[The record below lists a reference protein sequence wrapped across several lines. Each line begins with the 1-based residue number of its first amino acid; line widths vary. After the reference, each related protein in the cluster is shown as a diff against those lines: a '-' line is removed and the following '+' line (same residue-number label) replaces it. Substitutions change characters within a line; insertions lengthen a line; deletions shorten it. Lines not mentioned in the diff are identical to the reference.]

1 MFARWARIHAARFI
15 RRWSCRSSIV
25 ASLVGGGLLMVAGA
39 TWPQGPAP
47 DRPVRLIVPF
57 APGGINDT
65 VARPLAERMRSVL
78 GNIVVEN
85 RAGAGGTIGAA
96 VVARAE
102 PDGNTLLLGS
112 AATHIVGPLV
122 TNSPGYD
129 PVKDLAPVGIIAV
142 SGLAIAVHPSL
153 PVKTLQAFIAFARDR
168 PNQLSYASAGAG
180 SATHLGAELFKS
192 LARLP
197 SLSHVPYRGGGPAA
211 TDLLGGH
218 VPVGVLNIS
227 GQMIEY
233 HRAGRLR
240 ILAVTTAK
248 RAGSASEIP
257 TAIESGLRDMV
268 ALNFAGLFV
277 PAATPAA
284 TVERVST
291 ALRAAIAD
299 KALVK
304 LFSNAGL
311 DMSADDTPERAQR
324 FIESEIGRWSPV
336 IRSIGLKPG

>member
-1 MFARWARIHAARFI
+1 M
-15 RRWSCRSSIV
+15 V
-25 ASLVGGGLLMVAGA
+25 ASLAGGGLLVAAGA
-39 TWPQGPAP
+39 AWPQISTS

-65 VARPLAERMRSVL
+65 VARPLAERMRQVL
-78 GNIVVEN
+78 GNVVVEN
-85 RAGAGGTIGAA
+85 RAGAGGAIGAT

-102 PDGNTLLLGS
+102 PDGATLLLGS

-122 TNSPGYD
+122 SSSPGYD
-129 PVKDLAPVGIIAV
+129 PVKDFIPIGIIAV

-153 PVKTLQAFIAFARDR
+153 PVKNLQAFVAFARDR
-168 PNQLSYASAGAG
+168 PSQLSYASAGAG

-211 TDLLGGH
+211 ADLLGGH

-227 GQMIEY
+227 SQMIES

-248 RAGSASEIP
+248 RAGSALEIP
-257 TAIESGLRDMV
+257 TAIESGLPDMV

-284 TVERVST
+284 MVERISN
-291 ALRAAIAD
+291 ALRGAVAD
-299 KALVK
+299 KAVQK
-304 LFSNAGL
+304 LFTSAGL
-311 DMSADDTPERAQR
+311 ELSADDTPEKAQR

>member
-1 MFARWARIHAARFI
+1 MFAQGTRIRVACALRSWAWH
-15 RRWSCRSSIV
+15 SSVV
-25 ASLVGGGLLMVAGA
+25 ASLAGGGLLMAV
-39 TWPQGPAP
+39 GPAWAQGGP

-65 VARPLAERMRSVL
+65 VARPLAERLRPML
-78 GNIVVEN
+78 GNVVVEN

-96 VVARAE
+96 AVARAD
-102 PDGNTLLLGS
+102 PDGNTLLMGS

-122 TNSPGYD
+122 TTAPGYD
-129 PVKDLAPVGIIAV
+129 PVRDFAPIGIIAV

-153 PVKTLQAFIAFARDR
+153 PVKSLQAFVTFARGR
-168 PNQLSYASAGAG
+168 PNELSYASAGAG

-211 TDLLGGH
+211 ADLLAGH

-227 GQMIEY
+227 GQLIEY
-233 HRAGRLR
+233 HRAGRIR

-248 RAGSASEIP
+248 RAASAPEIS
-257 TAIESGLRDMV
+257 TAIESGLPEMV

-284 TVERVST
+284 AVERIAN
-291 ALRAAIAD
+291 ALRAAVAD
-299 KALVK
+299 KAMTRLLVNSGQE
-304 LFSNAGL
+304 L
-311 DMSADDTPERAQR
+311 SADDTPDKARR
-324 FIESEIGRWSPV
+324 FVESEIARWSPM

>member
-1 MFARWARIHAARFI
+1 MPALLLA
-15 RRWSCRSSIV
+15 CV
-25 ASLVGGGLLMVAGA
+25 AGGGLLAAAGLA
-39 TWPQGPAP
+39 SAQGGP
-47 DRPVRLIVPF
+47 DRPVRLVVPF

-65 VARPLAERMRSVL
+65 VARPLAERMRAAL

-96 VVARAE
+96 FVARAD

-122 TNSPGYD
+122 TSAPGYD
-129 PVKDLAPVGIIAV
+129 PIRDFAPVGIIAV

-153 PVKTLQAFIAFARDR
+153 PVKNLQSFVAFARAR
-168 PNQLSYASAGAG
+168 PDQLSYASAGAG

-192 LARLP
+192 LAKLP

-211 TDLLGGH
+211 ADLLAGH

-227 GQMIEY
+227 GQMIDF

-240 ILAVTTAK
+240 ILAVTTAR
-248 RAGSASEIP
+248 RAASAPEIP
-257 TAIESGLRDMV
+257 TAIESGLPELI
-268 ALNFAGLFV
+268 ALNFSGLFA
-277 PAATPAA
+277 PSATPSAA
-284 TVERVST
+284 VERVAQAMRT
-291 ALRAAIAD
+291 AIAD
-299 KALVK
+299 KATQKLLV
-304 LFSNAGL
+304 SSGL
-311 DMSADDTPERAQR
+311 ELSPDDAPDRARR
-324 FIESEIGRWSPV
+324 FVESEIERWSPV